1 MLFSSFAFSKEFPRG
16 VKLIKNG
23 NGYTVQ
29 YSLPEY
35 KTTSIRGGSENFT
48 NLEIPE
54 YGITS
59 QVGQP
64 QLPQVSFF
72 LLIGKNEVSPVIKVT
87 AQEKKR
93 LDLKFPVYPAQMPWE
108 KTKSLEDRPF
118 TIDRAYYSSIG
129 SINAPFVKVSEPFII
144 AGAKG
149 VMVTIYPFA
158 YNPSNNELLATANGT
173 FNIELQN
180 SAVLNFS
187 PRPAMDEF
195 FASTFIN
202 YDFKDSKG
210 TNNYL
215 IITAP
220 EYQSGLAPF
229 VTHKQGLGYSV
240 TVVNTGVTGTTNTAI
255 KTYIQNLYNNL
266 ATRPEFI
273 LFVGDINSIPEW
285 IGTGEG
291 TPHTDWNYG
300 CLEGGD
306 QYVDAF
312 VGRFP
317 IANLTQ
323 LSNMIT
329 KTIYMENGV
338 NSLWKKNVFMAST
351 DNYAITEGTHNFVID
366 SFFVPNSY
374 TVNTK
379 LYSHNG
385 ATTSQ
390 VTQSIDSGKIFAI
403 YSGHG
408 SETSWADGPV
418 FSQSN
423 VNSLNNTIFP
433 FVYSFACVTGS
444 YHISGECFAETWV
457 RSPKGGVIF
466 WGSSVNSYWDED
478 DILERR
484 IERALFTENLKRNA
498 ENFVR
503 GKVLLIQYY
512 GSITATM
519 QRYIEM
525 YNCMGDPSIYQRAY
539 GPAIAHTP
547 LPNTENLAGPY
558 AVNCVV
564 SPSGS
569 AITGTKLF
577 WTRSTVYDS
586 LTMTNTGGNN
596 WTSNI
601 PGNGASATYKYYIR
615 TQDAMNRVTYLPG
628 GAPANYF
635 TFTAATDITKPVI
648 THTALTD
655 VPKSLWPATL
665 TSTVTDNIGLDS
677 VWVRWYKNNGG
688 TGIKHFKLL
697 STGGSNFSAAFNSV
711 NADVTYNDSIFYR
724 IFAKDNSSNHNTDSS
739 ALYKFK
745 IINLTNICIGTG
757 STSSNYPF
765 TTYWMDGRTQMLF
778 TAAELT
784 AGGATP
790 FSVITKLGFNVLTAS
805 TQIMSGFNV
814 KFQATTQTSLTG
826 FVTSG
831 TWYTGFSGSYAVPGT
846 GLQNIDMTAPY
857 YVWNGTSNLL
867 VEICYDNSAYTSYST
882 VASTSAPG
890 MTWGYYTDNS
900 TGCTMTGGTAQSNRP
915 NVCFTMT
922 TPVGTGTFGS
932 TIPTVYSLSQN
943 YPNPFNPVTKINF
956 ALPKQGFVTLKI
968 YDVLGREIRSL
979 VNEVKS
985 AGSYSVDFNASE
997 FSSGVYFY
1005 RLESKGFTDI
1015 KRMVLIK

>member
-1 MLFSSFAFSKEFPRG
+1 MKQFYKFFIFPLCIMLFSSFAFSQEFPKG
-16 VKLIKNG
+16 VKLVKDG
-23 NGYTVQ
+23 NSYIVE

-35 KTTSIRGGSENFT
+35 KTSNVKGGNENFT
-48 NLEIPE
+48 LLEIPE
-54 YGITS
+54 YGVTY
-59 QVGQP
+59 QVGKP
-64 QLPQVSFF
+64 QLPQISFF
-72 LLIGKNEVSPVIKVT
+72 LLVGKNESSPAVQVIGQNKSIIP
-87 AQEKKR
+87 
-93 LDLKFPVYPAQMPWE
+93 LKSLLFPTQMPWE
-108 KTKSLEDRPF
+108 KTKRLEDRPF
-118 TIDRAYYSSIG
+118 VIDRNYYSSTG
-129 SINAPFVKVSEPFII
+129 SANAPFVTVSEPFIMG
-144 AGAKG
+144 GAKG
-149 VMVTIYPFA
+149 VMVTIYPFN
-158 YNPSNNELLATANGT
+158 YNPSLNELRATVNGS
-173 FNIELQN
+173 FRIQLQY
-180 SAVLNFS
+180 SASLDFS

-195 FASTFIN
+195 FASNFIN
-202 YDFKDSKG
+202 YEFKNSKG

-220 EYQSGLAPF
+220 EYESGLASF
-229 VTHKQGLGYSV
+229 VTHKQGLGYNV
-240 TVVNTGVTGTTNTAI
+240 FVANTGVTGTTNSAI
-255 KTYIQNLYNNL
+255 KTYIQNRYNNMS
-266 ATRPEFI
+266 TRPEFI
-273 LFVGDINSIPEW
+273 LFIGDINTIPEW

-300 CLEGGD
+300 CLEGND

-317 IANLTQ
+317 IQNLTQ

-329 KTIYMENGV
+329 KSIYMENGV

-366 SFFVPNSY
+366 SFFVPNGY

-385 ATTSQ
+385 ATTAQ

-418 FSQSN
+418 FSQAN

-433 FVYSFACVTGS
+433 FVYSFACITGS

-457 RSPKGGVIF
+457 RSPKAGVIF

-547 LPNTENLAGPY
+547 LPNTENVTGPY
-558 AVNCVV
+558 IVNCVV

-569 AITGTKLF
+569 PITGTKLF
-577 WTRSTVYDS
+577 WTRTTAYDS
-586 LTMTNTGGNN
+586 VTMTNTSGNN
-596 WTSNI
+596 WTANI
-601 PGNGASATYKYYIR
+601 PGNGSTATYKYYIR
-615 TQDAMNRVTYLPG
+615 TQDAMNRTTYLPG

-635 TFTAATDITKPVI
+635 TFTASTDLVPPVI
-648 THTALTD
+648 THTALGD
-655 VPKSLWPATL
+655 VPKSTWPATL
-665 TSTVTDNIGLDS
+665 TANVTDNIGVDS
-677 VWVRWYKNNGG
+677 VWVRWYKNNTG

-697 STGGSNFSAAFNSV
+697 NTGGSIYSAIFNSA
-711 NADVTYNDSIFYR
+711 NADVNINDSIFYR
-724 IFAKDNSSNHNTDSS
+724 VFARDNSSGHNADST

-745 IINLTNICIGTG
+745 IINLTYVCVGNGT
-757 STSSNYPF
+757 TSSNYPF

-784 AGGATP
+784 AAGIGPNSA
-790 FSVITKLGFNVLTAS
+790 ITKIGFNVLTADL
-805 TQIMSGFNV
+805 TPMNGFNV
-814 KFQATTQTSLTG
+814 KFQATSQTSLTG

-831 TWYTGFSGSYAVPGT
+831 TWF
-846 GLQNIDMTAPY
+846 TAYQRFILSTWNRSTEY
-857 YVWNGTSNLL
+857 Y
-867 VEICYDNSAYTSYST
+867 
-882 VASTSAPG
+882 
-890 MTWGYYTDNS
+890 
-900 TGCTMTGGTAQSNRP
+900 
-915 NVCFTMT
+915 
-922 TPVGTGTFGS
+922 
-932 TIPTVYSLSQN
+932 
-943 YPNPFNPVTKINF
+943 F
-956 ALPKQGFVTLKI
+956 AK
-968 YDVLGREIRSL
+968 
-979 VNEVKS
+979 
-985 AGSYSVDFNASE
+985 
-997 FSSGVYFY
+997 
-1005 RLESKGFTDI
+1005 
-1015 KRMVLIK
+1015 